1 MSAGTIDKAPENL
14 QRLVGE
20 LEAEGVH
27 HFNPVRFRYIR
38 AMADRS
44 LEQAGAVVPVV
55 VEKAL
60 LAIAQYQR
68 DLSRERAVAEATVEQ
83 LAQTH
88 PEAGPTA
95 QAMLASCD
103 FDGIR
108 QLAGRLQRP
117 ATENGL
123 SQLVEQLGLGGTSTA
138 GTPECAH
145 LETILRRQEA
155 AVLQSRAD
163 AEQDNPPLLPRTQGE
178 LRAARYFRDS
188 QARRHA
194 ETLIARATREAP
206 QDSGPLNPQKLA
218 IRSLAA
224 MQELSPAYLSRFV
237 AYVDTLLWLDSVD
250 ETTKS

>member
-1 MSAGTIDKAPENL
+1 MSAGTIDKAPEDL

-88 PEAGPTA
+88 PEAGPST

-155 AVLQSRAD
+155 AVLSELQRVGHAWRCAD
-163 AEQDNPPLLPRTQGE
+163 FGPAVLSQEIAIEQLRLFDGHGSFTVKRGCVMHLGDALRQQG
-178 LRAARYFRDS
+178 
-188 QARRHA
+188 
-194 ETLIARATREAP
+194 
-206 QDSGPLNPQKLA
+206 K
-218 IRSLAA
+218 
-224 MQELSPAYLSRFV
+224 
-237 AYVDTLLWLDSVD
+237 
-250 ETTKS
+250 